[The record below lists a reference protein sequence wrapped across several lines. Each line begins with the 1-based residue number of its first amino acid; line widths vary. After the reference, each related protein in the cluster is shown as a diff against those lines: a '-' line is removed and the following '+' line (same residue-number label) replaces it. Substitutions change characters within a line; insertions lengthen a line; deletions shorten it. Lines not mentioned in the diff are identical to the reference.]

1 MCPASGSVVVVVVVV
16 VVVLL
21 PRRNRL
27 RNRAII
33 KYIDIIKHRTCKKN
47 VVDSSS
53 RSTGCESIKVAC
65 ASGDVV
71 NVSVGSDCMMV
82 VVVVG
87 EGVDDDDDDVNAFG
101 LRTVN
106 GISGSM

>member
-1 MCPASGSVVVVVVVV
+1 MCPASGSVVV

-71 NVSVGSDCMMV
+71 NVSVGSGCMMI

-87 EGVDDDDDDVNAFG
+87 EGVDDDGVNAFG

>member
-16 VVVLL
+16 LF

-71 NVSVGSDCMMV
+71 NVSVGSGCMMV

-87 EGVDDDDDDVNAFG
+87 EGVDDDDDDDVNAFG